1 MELVPSLE
9 ELSEDLALGL
19 ISPPPVYDT
28 FEEYVESV
36 DSDVEDAFDCS
47 GVDDTNHEMD
57 VE

>member
-9 ELSEDLALGL
+9 DLSENLALGL
-19 ISPPPVYDT
+19 ISPPPVYET
-28 FEEYVESV
+28 LEEYVEFV
-36 DSDVEDAFDCS
+36 DSDGEGSLDWS